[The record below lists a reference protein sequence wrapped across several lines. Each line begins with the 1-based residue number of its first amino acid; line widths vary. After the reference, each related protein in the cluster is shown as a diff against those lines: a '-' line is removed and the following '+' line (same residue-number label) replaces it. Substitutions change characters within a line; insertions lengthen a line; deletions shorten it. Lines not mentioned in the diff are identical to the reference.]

1 MTLFINMISGRVKVL
16 LFDNHNSR
24 IKHFSFVCKDLL
36 FVRHVSTEAIALVML
51 AYSVSK

>member
-1 MTLFINMISGRVKVL
+1 MTLFINMISGRIKVL

-36 FVRHVSTEAIALVML
+36 FVRHVSTANFQKVTSPPEVN
-51 AYSVSK
+51 